1 MRALYR
7 GAAHEGALQAV
18 DRTRFVLAIVTSV
31 LPGRSVLLELEEER
45 FEIRDRRWSRSL
57 TAHSAVSA
65 HLVPT
70 GRPGPWLPGPGWL
83 EWPIRIGPHVREDLR
98 KFQVDPLGLERL
110 LQSRASVEER
120 RPVPPQDATLEEA
133 VARMSNAARAAGLP
147 RLIMAATDWE
157 ALVVK
162 HMDGPDVTA
171 FTQEVVDRVGA
182 ADSVEDLDRWLQ
194 LAMNIWNTAPQ
205 PDRGGKSAYE
215 LSRRGTR

>member
-1 MRALYR
+1 M
-7 GAAHEGALQAV
+7 
-18 DRTRFVLAIVTSV
+18 LAIVTSV

-70 GRPGPWLPGPGWL
+70 GCPGQWLPGPGWL
-83 EWPIRIGPHVREDLR
+83 EWPLRIGPHMREDLR

-120 RPVPPQDATLEEA
+120 RPMPPQDATLEEA

-147 RLIMAATDWE
+147 RLIMSARDWE

-162 HMDGPDVTA
+162 HMGGGSDFTA
-171 FTQEVVDRVGA
+171 FTQEIVDRVGT
-182 ADSVEDLDRWLQ
+182 ADSVDDLDRWLQ
-194 LAMNIWNTAPQ
+194 RAMNIWNTTPQ